1 MIRLVL
7 ADDHQLFLDG
17 LQSLLSS
24 SPEIEI
30 LGSALNG
37 QQAIDLVSKLH
48 PDLILLDVNMPEMDG
63 IETTTYIKAHFPE
76 VKVLILTMFN
86 TPDFIG
92 NLVACGAD
100 GYILK
105 NTGQEEL
112 LNSINKV
119 KNGEPYFGAAVTS
132 TIMSSFRKSNAA
144 EPEAHLTK
152 REVDVLNLIT
162 QECTTQEIADK
173 LFISNHTVETH
184 RKNLLSKLN
193 VRNTAGLVKYA
204 IGKNLA

>member
-1 MIRLVL
+1 MTRIVL

-17 LQSLLSS
+17 LLSLLSAS
-24 SPEIEI
+24 SGIDI
-30 LGSALNG
+30 VGTALNG
-37 QQAIDLVSKLH
+37 RSAIALLEKES

-63 IETTTYIKAHFPE
+63 IETTTYIKAHFPK

-86 TPDFIG
+86 TPEFIG

-105 NTGQEEL
+105 NTGREEL
-112 LNSINKV
+112 LNAIEQV
-119 KNGEPYFGAAVTS
+119 KNGQPYFGAAVTS
-132 TIMSSFRKSNAA
+132 TIMSTFRKSTTT

-152 REVDVLNLIT
+152 REVDVLKLIT